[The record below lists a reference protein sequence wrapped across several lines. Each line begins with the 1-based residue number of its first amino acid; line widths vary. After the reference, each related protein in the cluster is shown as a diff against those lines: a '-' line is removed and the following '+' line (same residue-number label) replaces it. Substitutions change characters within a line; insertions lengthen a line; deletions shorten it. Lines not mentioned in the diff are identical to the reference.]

1 MSNTP
6 NLRQPELRNNGF
18 QSSLRRFFALTW
30 EFLRESMPDR
40 RRQRYGDVDYDWE
53 YRVDTTSA
61 TIRWR
66 TRLRGLLHSPYQP
79 VEPELFRA
87 MLNALHIDFTRFTFI
102 DIGSGKGRAL
112 LLASEYPFERILGV
126 ELLPELNQIARENI
140 RKFPRHLQ
148 RCSNIEARVED
159 ATKISFPPQ
168 GLVIFLF
175 HPLPEADF
183 VKFLANLNGSLE
195 TLPRPIY
202 LLYAHPVFAGM
213 VESCRR
219 FKRIGGSEQYALFGP
234 G

>member
-1 MSNTP
+1 
-6 NLRQPELRNNGF
+6 
-18 QSSLRRFFALTW
+18 
-30 EFLRESMPDR
+30 MPDR

-87 MLNALHIDFTRFTFI
+87 MLNAVDIDFTRFTFI

-140 RKFPRHLQ
+140 RKFPSHRQ

-168 GLVIFLF
+168 ALVIFLF

-183 VKFLANLNGSLE
+183 VKFLANLSGSLE
-195 TLPRPIY
+195 RLPRPIY

-213 VESCRR
+213 VEGCRWV
-219 FKRIGGSEQYALFGP
+219 KRIGGSEQYALFGP